1 MGSTQ
6 TQQSRQR
13 FQKDYTLRML
23 NSEDTYETDLIR
35 SKLTRNIAVTFE
47 QVRDEVI
54 KALGEL
60 IPDDGD
66 GM

>member
-1 MGSTQ
+1 
-6 TQQSRQR
+6 
-13 FQKDYTLRML
+13 ML